1 MENEKTESSNEN
13 LFEKPV
19 TEAPLIKEKKTLTE
33 RQKEILKM
41 GREKLAAKRMAKFVQ
56 SEKVAAKVSQAE
68 KTDVE
73 TTEVVQPK
81 VKRKCA
87 VKDSNELKAHTKHVK
102 ENEPVVKKEEMKE
115 KADETKETKEKS
127 EGLKER
133 VVERPVIIEKNKD
146 EGIII
151 LALIGI
157 IGVMLFLLFK
167 YLKSKENGSD
177 VNLNDTSEEEPTH
190 PNAVTRDGAYPVMNS
205 GSGNIE

>member
-73 TTEVVQPK
+73 TTEVVA
-81 VKRKCA
+81 VSRLIAKRNH
-87 VKDSNELKAHTKHVK
+87 SIMAHINSSFVS
-102 ENEPVVKKEEMKE
+102 VLCQ
-115 KADETKETKEKS
+115 ADHCFCETAE
-127 EGLKER
+127 
-133 VVERPVIIEKNKD
+133 
-146 EGIII
+146 
-151 LALIGI
+151 
-157 IGVMLFLLFK
+157 
-167 YLKSKENGSD
+167 
-177 VNLNDTSEEEPTH
+177 
-190 PNAVTRDGAYPVMNS
+190 
-205 GSGNIE
+205 